1 MIENQDPLSW
11 WYPGFGEVQIVN
23 QLRPELRDFLAGMAE
38 EDPTFLDE
46 YLIPALQSIDPERQI
61 LSDLEGA
68 LTEIE
73 LEEVGLSG
81 LGDLGN
87 LGKSLKKRLKKKI
100 KQVKKVAKAVG
111 KPIVKPVKA
120 VAKDIGQA
128 AKRIAKSSAGQAIAA
143 PFTMGLS
150 VKGVR
155 EGIKKGMAS
164 KYAAPVIGVVGA
176 VAAPF
181 TGGASLAAASI
192 LLSANQMY
200 QAKKAAQAAKSAAK
214 ADAATLSAQADQS
227 EAETLAQ
234 VDQFYSQNQAWFA
247 ARGIDQ
253 ATWNSMTLDQ
263 KIATIDKAAKGQLQL
278 VQQQPAAAVPQEL
291 PEAAPS
297 YAPPASAYQG
307 AGFAPT
313 AGGGGGGGGG
323 FAPMEPSGAPKV
335 AQAGLF
341 SGPLPLIMAAG
352 ALVYLLFGQKGHGRG
367 RRTRR
372 NPRRGSRWIVAA

>member
-1 MIENQDPLSW
+1 MLQNADPLSW
-11 WYPGFGEVQIVN
+11 WYPGFGEVEIVN
-23 QLRPELRDFLAGMAE
+23 RLHPEIRRFFADAIT
-38 EDPTFLDE
+38 DDRTFLDE
-46 YLIPALQSIDPERQI
+46 YLIPALGSIDPETQI
-61 LSDLEGA
+61 LEDLSYVLADLEM
-68 LTEIE
+68 
-73 LEEVGLSG
+73 EEAGLGG
-81 LGDLGN
+81 LGDLG
-87 LGKSLKKRLKKKI
+87 KIKIKKKLKKA
-100 KQVKKVAKAVG
+100 VKKV
-111 KPIVKPVKA
+111 
-120 VAKDIGQA
+120 GQA
-128 AKRIAKSSAGQAIAA
+128 VKKVAKSSAGQAIAA

-155 EGIKKGMAS
+155 EGIKTGMAS

-181 TGGASLAAASI
+181 TGGASLAAASAI
-192 LLSANQMY
+192 LAANQMR
-200 QAKKAAQAAKSAAK
+200 QAKKAAEAAKKMAK
-214 ADAATLSAQADQS
+214 ADAASQAAEAQQAEDQTS
-227 EAETLAQ
+227 SQ